1 MKTAGQT
8 GSCNLI
14 SGQISCKLGCFPINF
29 PSPPPSNLSTQL
41 AFHFMILTMNNTP
54 SNCATTPI
62 FSHRHPVGPSDD
74 MTKKTPT
81 PIQRDC
87 SHMGISSKVT
97 TTPSFFFP
105 SSGTS
110 IGVPSQDP
118 AACICNTHPIPS
130 LASDDFQ
137 ASLDDGQRPH
147 SKCATGLQPHISTSW
162 TRRMANEPAVY
173 ICNGHA
179 ISQLVPD
186 DSQSMDDVQRLP
198 SKYTGQAG
206 LFSHGNIQQIHI
218 CKTRPILFLI
228 PADDSK
234 RAVYRSNVVV
244 RTWAYPAKC
253 ATTFDSDGHSLF
265 LEWTSSSYLQ
275 NVPICKTPPILFL
288 IPADDSKRASASR
301 LLTGVSK
308 PFQHPHDA
316 GLDTSD
322 ARAYPLS
329 HQWHASGCKY
339 PSPSRP

>member
-1 MKTAGQT
+1 MD
-8 GSCNLI
+8 
-14 SGQISCKLGCFPINF
+14 F
-29 PSPPPSNLSTQL
+29 
-41 AFHFMILTMNNTP
+41 
-54 SNCATTPI
+54 
-62 FSHRHPVGPSDD
+62 D
-74 MTKKTPT
+74 KK
-81 PIQRDC
+81 
-87 SHMGISSKVT
+87 GLT

-110 IGVPSQDP
+110 IGGPSQEP

-137 ASLDDGQRPH
+137 ASLDDGQRLH

-244 RTWAYPAKC
+244 RTWAYPANSHLQD
-253 ATTFDSDGHSLF
+253 ASDLVPHTRRR
-265 LEWTSSSYLQ
+265 LETRGAPVERGCLHMGISS
-275 NVPICKTPPILFL
+275 KTRRM
-288 IPADDSKRASASR
+288 AY
-301 LLTGVSK
+301 
-308 PFQHPHDA
+308 HPHDA

-329 HQWHASGCKY
+329 HQWHASGSDRIVQLPIPHHFLPGIY
-339 PSPSRP
+339 PVYRVRLERDCPVNWGHIPPTVFPVHAVFTSPVKTGWYLLTGMMIGSPFLSYSRQDTHDNLGFTGYPQKFERSVAQQDYGVDELVI